1 MIFGRNIQK
10 TTELS
15 LQTYMKTET
24 CKLYSGVFWIFS
36 SNIIQ
41 IDCYNYELYSFKVGV
56 FFWYTVYKYIP
67 LLIAAVK
74 KEVKYE
80 EFRIVFEDDG
90 SSVSEEVLA
99 AILEDGER
107 VGTLMVLQP
116 SETWTKGVHSWLI

>member
-1 MIFGRNIQK
+1 M
-10 TTELS
+10 
-15 LQTYMKTET
+15 
-24 CKLYSGVFWIFS
+24 
-36 SNIIQ
+36 
-41 IDCYNYELYSFKVGV
+41 
-56 FFWYTVYKYIP
+56 YKYIP

-116 SETWTKGVHSWLI
+116 SETWTKGVHS

>member
-1 MIFGRNIQK
+1 
-10 TTELS
+10 
-15 LQTYMKTET
+15 
-24 CKLYSGVFWIFS
+24 
-36 SNIIQ
+36 
-41 IDCYNYELYSFKVGV
+41 
-56 FFWYTVYKYIP
+56 VYKYIP

-116 SETWTKGVHSWLI
+116 SETWTKGVHS